1 MTKSFNDPMSQS
13 PKLRVKILFVCVGNA
28 CRSPMAEGW
37 ANFHGKGKVVAY
49 SAGSF
54 PYGSIIEDAYTVMKE
69 KGISLEGQRSKG
81 LRDLAV
87 VEMDVVVRM
96 GHEVQ
101 CPVPAGFKGRVVD
114 WDIPDPFGHGV
125 DTFRDIRDL
134 IEEEVLSLLA
144 DVLSST
150 DSA

>member
-1 MTKSFNDPMSQS
+1 
-13 PKLRVKILFVCVGNA
+13 
-28 CRSPMAEGW
+28 MAEAW
-37 ANFHGKGKVVAY
+37 ANYYGKGKVEAC
-49 SAGSF
+49 SAGSHA
-54 PYGSIIEDAYTVMKE
+54 YGTIIDDTYTVMRE
-69 KGISLEGQRSKG
+69 KDIPLDGQRSKS
-81 LRDLAV
+81 LRDVAV
-87 VEMDVVVRM
+87 AEMDIVVRM

-125 DTFRDIRDL
+125 DIFRDVRDL

>member
-1 MTKSFNDPMSQS
+1 
-13 PKLRVKILFVCVGNA
+13 
-28 CRSPMAEGW
+28 MAEGW
-37 ANFHGKGKVVAY
+37 ANFHGRGKVVAF

-54 PYGSIIEDAYTVMKE
+54 PYGSIIDDAYTVMKE
-69 KGISLEGQRSKG
+69 KRISLEGQRSKG

-87 VEMDVVVRM
+87 AVVEMDIVVRM

-101 CPVPAGFKGRVVD
+101 CTLPAGFKGRVVD
-114 WDIPDPFGHGV
+114 WDIPDPFGQGV
-125 DTFRDIRDL
+125 DTFRDVRDL

-144 DVLSST
+144 AVLSSE

>member
-1 MTKSFNDPMSQS
+1 
-13 PKLRVKILFVCVGNA
+13 
-28 CRSPMAEGW
+28 MAEGW
-37 ANFHGKGKVVAY
+37 AKYHGKGKAAAF
-49 SAGSF
+49 SAGTF
-54 PYGSIIEDAYTVMKE
+54 PYGSIIEDAYTVMQE

-87 VEMDVVVRM
+87 AEMDIVVRM

-101 CPVPAGFKGRVVD
+101 CTLPAGFKGRVVD
-114 WDIPDPFGHGV
+114 WDIPDPIGHGV

-144 DVLSST
+144 DVLSSS

>member
-1 MTKSFNDPMSQS
+1 
-13 PKLRVKILFVCVGNA
+13 
-28 CRSPMAEGW
+28 MAEGW
-37 ANFHGKGKVVAY
+37 AIHHGKGKVAAY
-49 SAGSF
+49 SAGLY
-54 PYGSIIEDAYTVMKE
+54 PYGSIIDDAYTVMKE

-87 VEMDVVVRM
+87 IEMDIVIRM

-101 CPVPAGFKGRVVD
+101 CSLPAGFKGRVLD

-125 DTFRDIRDL
+125 DTFRDVRDL

-144 DVLSST
+144 AVVPSA
-150 DSA
+150 DSP

>member
-1 MTKSFNDPMSQS
+1 
-13 PKLRVKILFVCVGNA
+13 
-28 CRSPMAEGW
+28 MAEGW
-37 ANFHGKGKVVAY
+37 AKYHGKGRVVAF

-54 PYGSIIEDAYTVMKE
+54 PYGNIIDDVYTVMKE

-87 VEMDVVVRM
+87 AEMDIVVRM
-96 GHEVQ
+96 GHEVE
-101 CPVPAGFKGRVVD
+101 CSVPAGFKGRVVD
-114 WDIPDPFGHGV
+114 WDIPDPFGQGI

-144 DVLSST
+144 DVLSS
-150 DSA
+150 DDPG

>member
-1 MTKSFNDPMSQS
+1 MTISPNDTMTRS
-13 PKLRVKILFVCVGNA
+13 PKPRVKILFICVGNA

-37 ANFHGKGKVVAY
+37 AKYHGKGKVVAF
-49 SAGSF
+49 SAGTF

-87 VEMDVVVRM
+87 AEMDIVVRM

-101 CPVPAGFKGRVVD
+101 CTLPAGFKGRVVD
-114 WDIPDPFGHGV
+114 WDIPDPTGHGV

-144 DVLSST
+144 DVLSSS